1 MRKGFYCGLV
11 LMICFFTLGMGNMEG
26 DDVVNIPEPEK
37 NYSVTLVDQ
46 SDVSIDLE
54 KFSCDGMT
62 YFIGNFGKTELSVD
76 YDRLT
81 SVFFLWHD
89 ENIKAKLHLKDGKV
103 IELVVDGKKPCY
115 GVSSFGNCRIKMQ
128 DIKNIVIHGK
138 ILKKVE

>member
-1 MRKGFYCGLV
+1 MKNGFYCGLV
-11 LMICFFTLGMGNMEG
+11 LMICFFTLGMGNIGE
-26 DDVVNIPEPEK
+26 DDVVNIPEPEQ

-62 YFIGNFGKTELSVD
+62 WFIGNFGKTEVSVD
-76 YDRLT
+76 YDRIE
-81 SVFFLWHD
+81 SVSFLLHD
-89 ENIKAKLHLKDGKV
+89 EDVKANLHLKDGKV
-103 IELVVDGKKPCY
+103 LELVVDGKKSCY

-138 ILKKVE
+138 ILKKD